1 MVFTKLYMSVMY
13 ATYVNN
19 TCKNHQNHQI
29 IICLLI
35 LVHLATRFQRRFLE
49 ITCGV
54 VAMFVNA
61 SGINEQFYT
70 EPTMDVSYQV
80 LIHLTKRFQR
90 RRFVRNRPFRNK
102 NCLYRPCLLTD
113 QDEMNNLYRGPT
125 TYASYQVLVHL
136 A

>member
-1 MVFTKLYMSVMY
+1 MIILANEPVSFTFHSVFRKFYTEPSTGASY
-13 ATYVNN
+13 
-19 TCKNHQNHQI
+19 Q
-29 IICLLI
+29 I

-54 VAMFVNA
+54 VAMFVNT

-113 QDEMNNLYRGPT
+113 QDEINSLYRGLT
-125 TYASYQVLVHL
+125 TYASYQVSVHL